1 MEMYDKCPAPL
12 NTHFR
17 GWVIA
22 DAQPCMMT
30 LTTQCLL
37 MRVTHAFHMENIV
50 IICLTVS
57 ALAPSMT
64 FPFSCVDWAHP
75 RNLQTK
81 EEPDTQRRACLHSVF
96 HLAQLI

>member
-1 MEMYDKCPAPL
+1 
-12 NTHFR
+12 
-17 GWVIA
+17 
-22 DAQPCMMT
+22 MT

-81 EEPDTQRRACLHSVF
+81 EEPDTERRACLHSVF